1 MKVRK
6 DYDIDIGLWYLNHA
20 NSYHIVQNPSRVIP
34 PENIFVGSGS
44 IDDLIGEGHEWYDDI
59 VFLMDSSETIN
70 KVRYTKE
77 CVALEEEIYR
87 IINALRDDPLA
98 TSEEPDAI
106 QKFMKTP
113 DFSTLFKYYAT
124 MYTRT
129 LKPTRKASCKSSKRG
144 NRREASKR
152 SRHPSSYARQ
162 SSPDS
167 SAEYQP
173 YCRTKKQGRSA

>member
-87 IINALRDDPLA
+87 IINALRDDPLQIHKGMCRA
-98 TSEEPDAI
+98 GRRDL
-106 QKFMKTP
+106 QNHQ
-113 DFSTLFKYYAT
+113 
-124 MYTRT
+124 R
-129 LKPTRKASCKSSKRG
+129 SSR
-144 NRREASKR
+144 
-152 SRHPSSYARQ
+152 
-162 SSPDS
+162 
-167 SAEYQP
+167 
-173 YCRTKKQGRSA
+173 RSARHIGRAGRYTKIHEDA